1 MSKNYIQLTYFSN
14 DLVNQII
21 SYQIM
26 QEDLENQEKGE
37 NEDEV

>member
-1 MSKNYIQLTYFSN
+1 MSKNYIQLTYFSS
-14 DLVNQII
+14 DFVNQIM

-37 NEDEV
+37 DEDEI

>member
-14 DLVNQII
+14 DFVNQIL

-37 NEDEV
+37 DEDEI